1 MSTGELH
8 TSLVEDAHKYTRS
21 TCPWILEGPT
31 TAGGKLFRYISG
43 GGMRAFG
50 RTIRQEE
57 IRRRHIR
64 FWGAAAT
71 FAALWLLFWIF

>member
-1 MSTGELH
+1 MCCKIPTTIKG
-8 TSLVEDAHKYTRS
+8 DAHAYTRS
-21 TCPWILEGPT
+21 STPWILVEHKS
-31 TAGGKLFRYISG
+31 AYGKLIHYLSG